1 MNKLIWLLLLLSWQ
15 VSASPDFSFMQQQA
29 ELASL
34 AYAESTEIKKQ
45 LVKKNQPLIRH
56 SAIAETEVSYFLT
69 IINDVQVIAVRGT
82 ANTQNVMVDLDLQLI
97 PSDTLG
103 IQLHQGFAN
112 AASSIFKDI
121 KPSLNKQQAISTTG
135 HSLGGAVALILAMHL
150 QKQGYLL
157 TSVMTFGQPKV
168 SNITGASKFNDLPL
182 IRVVTQDDIVP
193 LVPPLSPLQLKN
205 LDIYWHSGEEIIL
218 MKANEFSRTEG
229 LKSMMR
235 ATKILSAV
243 PDERNLKAHQM
254 TTYLDLIKGKLKSAK
269 QVPYKTGISLF
280 GLSLD

>member
-1 MNKLIWLLLLLSWQ
+1 MNKLIWLLLLICWQ
-15 VSASPDFSFMQQQA
+15 ASATPDFSLIQQQA

-34 AYAESTEIKKQ
+34 AYAESATIEKQ
-45 LVKKNQPLIRH
+45 LAKRNLPLVRH

-69 IINDVQVIAVRGT
+69 IINDVQVISVRGT
-82 ANTQNVMVDLDLQLI
+82 ANQKNVMVDLDLQLI
-97 PSDTLG
+97 PSNSLG
-103 IQLHQGFAN
+103 IQLHRGFAN

-135 HSLGGAVALILAMHL
+135 HSLGGSVALILAMHL

-157 TSVMTFGQPKV
+157 NSVMTFGQPKV
-168 SNITGASKFNDLPL
+168 TNIAGAAKFNALPL

-218 MKANEFSRTEG
+218 MKGNEFARTEG

-243 PDERNLKAHQM
+243 PDERNLNAHKM
-254 TTYLDLIKGKLKSAK
+254 TTYLALIKGKLKGAE